1 MTKLLIWLSVTATE
15 KYRHQFVI
23 PLEQLGLQIDIDH
36 VDTDL
41 IADELSKRCKQII
54 TKMAITAGIQDK
66 TRLVWHVRRR

>member
-41 IADELSKRCKQII
+41 IADELSKRSEQII
-54 TKMAITAGIQDK
+54 TKMAITA
-66 TRLVWHVRRR
+66 